1 MASIEVERNM
11 PRLPRII
18 NSGVDFSDLH
28 RVLDRCNKNNEHW
41 GKVWEEVAAMH
52 EAIGDDA
59 LRDGRTITAGEA
71 FQRASVCFHM
81 AQATE
86 HHDLPWKE
94 DLQRRQHAAFR
105 KAMPYLRPAVQAVQI
120 PYKGKSFPATCG
132 CPRTRRGR
140 CRA

>member
-18 NSGVDFSDLH
+18 NSGVDYSDLQ

-52 EAIGDDA
+52 KAIGDEA

-94 DLQRRQHAAFR
+94 DCSGASTPRSARRCRICGRRCRRFR
-105 KAMPYLRPAVQAVQI
+105 CLTRARASPAI
-120 PYKGKSFPATCG
+120 CG
-132 CPRTRRGR
+132 CPRPRRGR